1 MHTEKAMTQMTRCS
15 FDLSGENI
23 NFNPWILV
31 LIMKS
36 TVISFHVVFI
46 ELGSVFL
53 RGVSWASFCL
63 FGPRETDLDVG
74 ASTIIV
80 CVKAS
85 VSLPNAVS

>member
-1 MHTEKAMTQMTRCS
+1 MTRCG

-36 TVISFHVVFI
+36 TVISFHVGFI

-53 RGVSWASFCL
+53 RGVSWASLCL
-63 FGPRETDLDVG
+63 FGPRETASDVD

-80 CVKAS
+80 RVKAS
-85 VSLPNAVS
+85 ASLPNAVS